1 MDQYFYFIIVGA
13 ILAEYILSTLS
24 SILNMHSID
33 EKVPEGF
40 EDYYDK
46 GIKKEESIEYFL
58 NYLLNQSEKFTN
70 DLNTNPI
77 YFSGLES
84 I

>member
-1 MDQYFYFIIVGA
+1 MQLIQLNSINSMDQYFYFIIVGA

-24 SILNMHSID
+24 SILNMNSID

-46 GIKKEESIEYFL
+46 GKYSRSQLYLKEKTL
-58 NYLLNQSEKFTN
+58 
-70 DLNTNPI
+70 
-77 YFSGLES
+77 
-84 I
+84 

>member
-24 SILNMHSID
+24 SILNMNSID
-33 EKVPEGF
+33 EKVPECF

-46 GIKKEESIEYFL
+46 GKYSR
-58 NYLLNQSEKFTN
+58 
-70 DLNTNPI
+70 
-77 YFSGLES
+77 
-84 I
+84 